1 MSKLKKFQKAFD
13 VNKRKQLEIVDE
25 NGELVEVMY
34 YKPLT
39 IQEKVRAR
47 ELLPAKDRDN
57 NNMWALRLL
66 CMKAQDAAGNPLFD
80 AGEMAELKR
89 TVPSDILDRM
99 VLAIVGQSTEV
110 EDELL
115 SEDDRKSDS

>member
-66 CMKAQDAAGNPLFD
+66 CMKAQDAAGDPLFD

>member
-66 CMKAQDAAGNPLFD
+66 CMKAQDEAGDPLFD